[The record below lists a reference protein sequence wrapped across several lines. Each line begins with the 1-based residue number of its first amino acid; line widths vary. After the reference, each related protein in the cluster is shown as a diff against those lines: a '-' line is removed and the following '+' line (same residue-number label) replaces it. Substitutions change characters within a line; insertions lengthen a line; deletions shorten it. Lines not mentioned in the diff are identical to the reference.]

1 MLRTLSLSFLA
12 ASFYSPSPD
21 SAVYKFAEF
30 DGGPVSALGPSAF
43 PVVSQR
49 LMVVFFTHC
58 CRCQCHG
65 NLEIPHSVAYSHSCF
80 LNHTYAHNFVLNFWS
95 SLTPLLLGFCC
106 LLFPV
111 PRAAFSCCIREH
123 LCLLT
128 MLLRISEDSFGCIGG
143 SLLRQVAGK
152 LCAVDRV
159 TACPVWLYKN
169 SQASKI
175 HLIVNSFLYG

>member
-21 SAVYKFAEF
+21 SAVYKFTEF

-58 CRCQCHG
+58 CCCQCHG

-106 LLFPV
+106 LLFLV
-111 PRAAFSCCIREH
+111 PRATFSCCIRKHSLPFDDAVEN
-123 LCLLT
+123 
-128 MLLRISEDSFGCIGG
+128 LRGFVRLHKREFIKTGG
-143 SLLRQVAGK
+143 RETV
-152 LCAVDRV
+152 CCR
-159 TACPVWLYKN
+159 
-169 SQASKI
+169 
-175 HLIVNSFLYG
+175 